1 MTADFP
7 KAGQIIEYHYL
18 WKWQADKGETAGR
31 KKRPSCV
38 VLVVKDIAG
47 NHLLFLAPI
56 TSKEPTV
63 DRQAIMIPETEVRRA
78 KLERDLRLWI
88 MVDELNADILEKSYT
103 LEDRVPRGQFSQAF
117 TDKLIRAVQEV
128 RASGVLKLSKRT

>member
-18 WKWQADKGETAGR
+18 WKWQAERGETEGR

-38 VLVVKDIAG
+38 VLVVKDQAG
-47 NHLLFLAPI
+47 NHLLFIASI
-56 TSKEPTV
+56 TSKEPTT
-63 DRQAIMIPETEVRRA
+63 DRQAIVIPETEARRA
-78 KLERDLRLWI
+78 NLERDLRLWV
-88 MVDELNADILEKSYT
+88 MVDELNADLLEKSYT

-128 RASGVLKLSKRT
+128 RATGRLQLSKRT